1 MVKPSDMHEDGV
13 VGSRPYV
20 WLLGR
25 FGGIRKER
33 LSGATKAV
41 NLEVTISSTS
51 TPKKTPIES
60 EG

>member
-1 MVKPSDMHEDGV
+1 MIGEV
-13 VGSRPYV
+13 RFQ
-20 WLLGR
+20 LLIEGR
-25 FGGIRKER
+25 ER